1 MRAVVAGVL
10 ALSACGRIGFE
21 ASELSADAT
30 LDSTLGVDTA
40 PPACTGPF
48 QPPYRVISTS
58 TAATEAGGAI
68 SDDRLELYFS
78 RDTGTDVDIFVS
90 ARTAI
95 DQPFGAPTIA
105 LSTMNDDDNPF
116 LESDA
121 RRMWYQRG
129 DSIATAVRAPGGGG
143 GWVDEGLVP
152 GLSIGNV
159 DQAPT
164 LSADGLTLYFSS
176 DRPPLIG
183 MVDLWRVERPSL
195 TQPFGTP
202 VQETVAST
210 PSFDCCPQVSPN
222 NSAVWFSSQRE
233 GPTEIWAAPRN
244 ADHSL
249 GVATKLLDF
258 DAPGALV
265 DFDIFSSR
273 DGATIG
279 LSSDRADSQG
289 HDLWLYERSCP

>member
-1 MRAVVAGVL
+1 M
-10 ALSACGRIGFE
+10 
-21 ASELSADAT
+21 
-30 LDSTLGVDTA
+30 DTA

-48 QPPYRVISTS
+48 QAAYRVTSTS

-78 RDTGTDVDIFVS
+78 RDTGTATGVDIFVS
-90 ARTAI
+90 TRTAI

-105 LSTMNDDDNPF
+105 LSTVNDDDNPF
-116 LESDA
+116 LEPDA
-121 RRMWYQRG
+121 QRMWYQRG
-129 DSIATAVRAPGGGG
+129 GSIATAVRTPGTD
-143 GWVDEGLVP
+143 WVDEGLVP

-183 MVDLWRVERPSL
+183 MVDLWRAERTAL
-195 TQPFGTP
+195 TQPFGPP
-202 VQETVAST
+202 VQETAAST
-210 PSFDCCPQVSPN
+210 VSFDCCPHVSPDDTE
-222 NSAVWFSSQRE
+222 VWFSSQRG
-233 GPTEIWAAPRN
+233 GPTEIWAAPR
-244 ADHSL
+244 AMDHSL

-258 DAPGALV
+258 DSPGAIV

-273 DGATIG
+273 DGATVG

-289 HDLWLYERSCP
+289 FDLWLYERSCP